1 MTPQPREGGPFVIL
15 YVEDDPD
22 IRELVT
28 VALELDEGVRV
39 VGCPAGGDDAV
50 EMARAWRPQVI
61 LLDVMLPGTDGP
73 RTLELLRADPATRAI
88 PAIFITAKAVTSDVN
103 RLNGLGAL
111 GVICKPFD
119 PMTLLAKIHALV
131 GAPDREVPP
140 AHAAR

>member
-1 MTPQPREGGPFVIL
+1 MTPQTLDGSPFVIL

-28 VALELDEGVRV
+28 VALELEEGVRV
-39 VGCPAGGDDAV
+39 VGCQAGGDDAV
-50 EMARAWRPQVI
+50 EMARAWHPQVI

-73 RTLELLRADPATRAI
+73 RTLELLRSDPATSAI
-88 PAIFITAKAVTSDVN
+88 PAIFITAKAATSDVS

-119 PMTLLAKIHALV
+119 PMTLLAKIHGLI
-131 GAPDREVPP
+131 GAAGPVTAP
-140 AHAAR
+140 ARAGH

>member
-1 MTPQPREGGPFVIL
+1 MTPQARAASPFVIL

-39 VGCPAGGDDAV
+39 VGCQTGGDDAV
-50 EMARAWRPQVI
+50 EMARAWHPQVI

-73 RTLELLRADPATRAI
+73 RTLELLRADPATSGI
-88 PAIFITAKAVTSDVN
+88 PAIFITAKAATSDVS

-111 GVICKPFD
+111 GVIRKPFD
-119 PMTLLAKIHALV
+119 PMTLLAKIHDLI
-131 GAPDREVPP
+131 GAAGRVTVPERA
-140 AHAAR
+140 AH